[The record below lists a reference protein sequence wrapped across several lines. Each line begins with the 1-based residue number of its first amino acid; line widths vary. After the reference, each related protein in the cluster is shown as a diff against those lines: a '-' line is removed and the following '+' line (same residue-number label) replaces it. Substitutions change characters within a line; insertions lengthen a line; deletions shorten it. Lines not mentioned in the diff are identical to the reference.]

1 MLEATAQVCIVI
13 TALIDLAMLV
23 LLLRQQSTTSAGFI
37 QGAGRPAGRR
47 CAPATPCRGVQTS
60 VQTTSDIDTGD

>member
-23 LLLRQQSTTSAGFI
+23 LLLRQQSTT
-37 QGAGRPAGRR
+37 
-47 CAPATPCRGVQTS
+47 CRGVQTS